1 MVEAADVEVTT
12 AAIRPRRS
20 KRMMHRPAMKAA
32 KTHLLLASVAVAGTA
47 LGGVLALRSAA
58 NRPDMRSAD
67 APAATETQKAEGRS
81 AESTVQ
87 RTAARDLADVMDGI
101 RLCQFLG
108 PAAPHPIWAV
118 DSLAVCGGEPTWD
131 HAAHID
137 WQAYAQGEYIG
148 HFRTPHVPEYRFRVD
163 DQIEF
168 RYRRTRE
175 QTNQAYRLQVGDIIS
190 VVSLVDDQL
199 AEAQP
204 RDLPELPTT
213 GTIDQP
219 QAVVLQD
226 GTIILPLIGAVPAA
240 GRTIIELRN
249 ALEEAYKQYY
259 TVPAITVT
267 PVRTNTKLQ
276 DVLDAVDARFG
287 QGGQR
292 ILVTVSPDGTVQLP
306 GLGSVFVQ
314 GLTDYEVKREVDER
328 YRMIVEGIEVT
339 PLLAARAPRFVYVV
353 GEVGLPGQYP
363 LTGPTTVMMALA
375 MAGGYNG
382 LGANLRQVV
391 VLRRG
396 DDWRMMATMLDIQGG
411 LYGRRPCPADEIWLN
426 DSDIVI
432 VPKTPLRVA
441 NEWIDQVFTRGIYGI
456 IPQAGPG
463 IGINFST
470 TSSL

>member
-1 MVEAADVEVTT
+1 
-12 AAIRPRRS
+12 
-20 KRMMHRPAMKAA
+20 MKAA
-32 KTHLLLASVAVAGTA
+32 TKYKLLASVAVAGMA
-47 LGGVLALRSAA
+47 LVGVLALGSP
-58 NRPDMRSAD
+58 NGP
-67 APAATETQKAEGRS
+67 PPGKTVEP
-81 AESTVQ
+81 AESTRQSESQSADPAFQ
-87 RTAARDLADVMDGI
+87 RTAARTVAAALEGI

-118 DSLAVCGGEPTWD
+118 DSLAVCCGEPTWD
-131 HAAHID
+131 HAAYID
-137 WQAYAQGEYIG
+137 WQSFAQGEYVG
-148 HFRTPHVPEYRFRVD
+148 HFRTPHVPEYRFRVE

-175 QTNQAYRLQVGDIIS
+175 QTTEPYRLQVGDIIS

-199 AEAQP
+199 GEAQP
-204 RDLPELPTT
+204 RDLPELPTS
-213 GTIDQP
+213 TIDQP
-219 QAVVLQD
+219 QSAVLQD

-276 DVLDAVDARFG
+276 DVLDSVDARFG

-314 GLTDYEVKREVDER
+314 GLTDDEVKREVDER
-328 YRMIVEGIEVT
+328 YHMIVDGIEVT

-363 LTGPTTVMMALA
+363 LTGPTTVTMALA

-382 LGANLRQVV
+382 LAANLRQVV

-441 NEWIDQVFTRGIYGI
+441 NEWIDQVFTRGIYGVV
-456 IPQAGPG
+456 PQAGPG